1 MCSCIYFPGTNKQV
15 ANKLKLLY
23 LETIVSLN
31 GAVAFPTHQEADG
44 AEAIVYCHDD
54 GVCGVCNV
62 LAVV

>member
-1 MCSCIYFPGTNKQV
+1 MCNFPGTNKQV
-15 ANKLKLLY
+15 AKLFY